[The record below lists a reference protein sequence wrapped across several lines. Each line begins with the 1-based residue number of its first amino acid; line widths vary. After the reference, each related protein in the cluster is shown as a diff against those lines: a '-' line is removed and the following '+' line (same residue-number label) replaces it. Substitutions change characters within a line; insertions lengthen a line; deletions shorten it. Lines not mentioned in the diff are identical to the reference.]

1 MATGLMIAG
10 GLVWIGSF
18 VFAGINIDRK
28 ANKIFSSGVNKA
40 LSGSGG
46 MVTRHISAK
55 IGMVL
60 GGMTFAIGLAILIIQ
75 NPS

>member
-1 MATGLMIAG
+1 MATGLMIVG

-46 MVTRHISAK
+46 MFNRLVGAIV
-55 IGMVL
+55 GMIL
-60 GGMTFAIGLAILIIQ
+60 GGMTFVTGLIMLML
-75 NPS
+75 NT